1 MNSSKIESILKTG
14 GNRFNRDTGQ
24 RVQTLYSGNRLNPRS
39 ESSLVEV
46 WFHNQ
51 VTKGCYLM
59 KSVPRTIGAIPIV
72 VVILWLIV
80 TPWANGL
87 IHAESP
93 NDFLSQHL
101 NAPAGHQ
108 NVLQPGVVSAS
119 EYSTAKT
126 GESPHPFVFRQ
137 LWDDFRYLATS
148 PDFYAVVGGLS
159 LPPVVFKSEFR
170 HESMEL
176 NEMWISSKRADN
188 FFEYGDGM
196 GKATIPVVASIA
208 LIAAGRLGRAWSVE
222 SFGSDL
228 LRAQAITGILTR
240 SMKMAINRTRSDGGT
255 YSYPSGHT
263 SSAFT
268 IAGVVYKDL
277 GPIWGIPA
285 FVGAS
290 YVGFSRLQENKH
302 YVSDVIA
309 GAVLGSYIS
318 FKISNKSGHRASYH
332 IVPVAGSRWRGISFR
347 YEF

>member
-1 MNSSKIESILKTG
+1 
-14 GNRFNRDTGQ
+14 
-24 RVQTLYSGNRLNPRS
+24 
-39 ESSLVEV
+39 
-46 WFHNQ
+46 
-51 VTKGCYLM
+51 M
-59 KSVPRTIGAIPIV
+59 KSVPRSIGAIPVAVAILCV
-72 VVILWLIV
+72 VVA
-80 TPWANGL
+80 PWANGL

-93 NDFLSQHL
+93 NDFLSQHF

-108 NVLQPGVVSAS
+108 SVLQSGVVKAS

-126 GESPHPFVFRQ
+126 SESSHPFVFRQ

-159 LPPVVFKSEFR
+159 LPPVVFKSAFR

-176 NEMWISSKRADN
+176 NETWISSKGADN

-208 LIAAGRLGRAWSVE
+208 LITFGRVGRAWSVE

-263 SSAFT
+263 STAFT
-268 IAGVVYKDL
+268 IAAVIYKDL
-277 GPIWGIPA
+277 GPTWGIPA
-285 FVGAS
+285 LVGAS

-302 YVSDVIA
+302 YLSDVIA
-309 GAVLGSYIS
+309 GAVLGTYIS
-318 FKISNKSGHRASYH
+318 FKISNKRGHGARYH
-332 IVPVAGSRWRGISFR
+332 IVPVAGSKGRGISFR

>member
-1 MNSSKIESILKTG
+1 
-14 GNRFNRDTGQ
+14 
-24 RVQTLYSGNRLNPRS
+24 
-39 ESSLVEV
+39 
-46 WFHNQ
+46 
-51 VTKGCYLM
+51 M
-59 KSVPRTIGAIPIV
+59 KSVPRSIGAIPVAVAILCV
-72 VVILWLIV
+72 VVA
-80 TPWANGL
+80 PWANGL

-93 NDFLSQHL
+93 NDFLSQHF
-101 NAPAGHQ
+101 NVSAGHQ
-108 NVLQPGVVSAS
+108 NVLQPEVVSAS

-126 GESPHPFVFRQ
+126 SKSSHPFVFRQ

-159 LPPVVFKSEFR
+159 LPPVVFKSAFR

-176 NEMWISSKRADN
+176 NEEWISSKGADN

-196 GKATIPVVASIA
+196 GKATIPVAASIT
-208 LIAAGRLGRAWSVE
+208 LIAAGRLGHAWPVE

-263 SSAFT
+263 STAFT

-277 GPIWGIPA
+277 GPIWGIPT

-302 YVSDVIA
+302 YLSDVIA
-309 GAVLGSYIS
+309 GAALGTYIS
-318 FKISNKSGHRASYH
+318 FKICNKRLHGAGYQ
-332 IVPVAGSRWRGISFR
+332 IVPVAGNKWCGISFR
-347 YEF
+347 HEF